1 MNRFVLQCI
10 VVLCASLCRLVAQPV
25 QPPFTP
31 AAERL
36 RAMEQRQAAQAASI
50 AHGIAFRNIGPTVMS
65 GRVADVDVS
74 PLDPS
79 HFYVAYA
86 SGGLW
91 KTENNGT
98 SFRPIFD
105 REIVMTIGDIAV
117 NWSRNIIWLGS
128 GEVNSSRSSYA
139 GAGMFKSTDGGKTW
153 QHLGLGESHHIGRIV
168 LHPANPNVVWVA
180 AMGHLYSPNSER
192 GVFKTTDG
200 GKTWRK
206 VLYIN
211 DNTGAIDLIADPL
224 NPQVLYAATWE
235 RERRAWNFV
244 ESGTGSAIYKSV
256 DGGEK
261 WTRLPAAGFPADAG
275 AGRIGL
281 AMHKNGAKTT
291 LYAAIDN
298 YNLRPPKEEDPDAL
312 STNALRNM
320 SKEAFLQLPKYKIK
334 DYLSSKGFPEKY
346 SADKIIEMVKNDL
359 IKPAALVQYTEDA
372 NALLLSSEVIGLEV
386 YRSDDDGRT
395 WRRTHKDYINDVYSS
410 YGYYFGQI
418 RVAPYDVNKLFVL
431 GVPVIRSDDGGRT
444 WRSVNG
450 DNVHGDHHALWINPR
465 RPGHLILGTDGG
477 LNISYDDGE
486 NWIKCNTPA
495 VGQFY
500 AIAVDMARPYQVYG
514 GLQDNGVWYGPSNYR
529 HSVEWHDSGQYPWKA
544 LLGGDGMQVAV
555 DTRDNAT
562 VYTGFQFGNYFRI
575 NTKTGE
581 RKYITPKHEL
591 GEAPLRW
598 NWQTPI
604 HLSVHNQDILYMGAN
619 RVYRSFD
626 QGNNFVP
633 ISPDLTTGGRKG
645 DVPYGTLTTLH
656 ESPLRFGLLYAGS
669 DDGLLHVSQDGGL
682 HWTNISTGLPKDMWV
697 SRVIASAHAES
708 RVFVSL
714 NGYRWDNF
722 EPMLYL
728 SNDYGQTW
736 QKLGANLPTE
746 PINVV
751 REDPKNPD
759 LLYVGTDHGLYVSL
773 DRGQTFMLL
782 NNGLPAVAVHDLL
795 VHPREAE
802 LVVGTHGRSIYIG
815 NVRELQQLTA
825 DNLAK
830 ALIVFEV
837 SKTRYSPRWGATG
850 WWTPELPKLPIP
862 VYARQGG
869 KARITLSTESGLMLR
884 QWEADLE
891 KGLNYP
897 AYDLTIDP
905 GTSEA
910 YRAWLNEKV
919 KPDDKPIAVKPAPDG
934 KVYVQKGS
942 YQFTVEMNGQTQRV
956 KWMVE

>member
-1 MNRFVLQCI
+1 
-10 VVLCASLCRLVAQPV
+10 
-25 QPPFTP
+25 
-31 AAERL
+31 
-36 RAMEQRQAAQAASI
+36 
-50 AHGIAFRNIGPTVMS
+50 
-65 GRVADVDVS
+65 
-74 PLDPS
+74 
-79 HFYVAYA
+79 
-86 SGGLW
+86 
-91 KTENNGT
+91 
-98 SFRPIFD
+98 
-105 REIVMTIGDIAV
+105 
-117 NWSRNIIWLGS
+117 
-128 GEVNSSRSSYA
+128 
-139 GAGMFKSTDGGKTW
+139 
-153 QHLGLGESHHIGRIV
+153 
-168 LHPANPNVVWVA
+168 
-180 AMGHLYSPNSER
+180 MGHLYSPNPER

-224 NPQVLYAATWE
+224 DPKVLYAATWE

-244 ESGTGSAIYKSV
+244 ESGTGSAIYKSI

-261 WTRLPAAGFPADAG
+261 WTRLPSAGFPADAG

-281 AMHKNGAKTT
+281 AIHKNGAKTT

-298 YNLRPPKEEDPDAL
+298 YNLRPPKAEDPDVL
-312 STNALRNM
+312 SINALRNM
-320 SKEAFLQLPKYKIK
+320 DKETFVQLPKYKIK
-334 DYLSSKGFPEKY
+334 DYLNSKGFPEKY
-346 SADKIIEMVKNDL
+346 SADKVIEMVKNDV
-359 IKPAALVQYTEDA
+359 IKPSALVQYTEDA

-386 YRSDDDGRT
+386 YRSDDNGRT

-418 RVAPYDVNKLFVL
+418 RVAPYDVNKLFIL
-431 GVPVIRSDDGGRT
+431 GVPIIRSDDGGRT

-450 DNVHGDHHALWINPR
+450 ENVHGDHHALWINPR

-575 NTKTGE
+575 HTKTGE

-604 HLSVHNQDILYMGAN
+604 HLSVHNQDILYIGAN

-626 QGNNFVP
+626 QGNNFAP
-633 ISPDLTTGGRKG
+633 ISNDLTNGGRKG
-645 DVPYGTLTTLH
+645 DVPYGTLTALH

-669 DDGLLHVSQDGGL
+669 DDGLVHVSQDGGL
-682 HWTNISTGLPKDMWV
+682 RWTNISAGLPKDMWV

-736 QKLGANLPTE
+736 QKLGANLPME

-751 REDPKNPD
+751 REDPQNSD
-759 LLYVGTDHGLYVSL
+759 LLYVGTDHGLYISL
-773 DRGQTFMLL
+773 DRGQNFMLL
-782 NNGLPAVAVHDLL
+782 DNGLPAVAVHDLL

-815 NVRELQQLTA
+815 NVKELQQLTA
-825 DNLAK
+825 ENLAK
-830 ALIVFEV
+830 DLIVFDV
-837 SKTRYSPRWGATG
+837 PRTRYSPRWGATG
-850 WWTPELPKLPIP
+850 WWAPAPQKLPIP
-862 VYARQGG
+862 IYTRQGG
-869 KARITLSTESGLMLR
+869 KARITLSTESGLALR
-884 QWEADLE
+884 QWEINLE

-897 AYDLTIDP
+897 AYDLIIDESA
-905 GTSEA
+905 SEA

-919 KPDDKPIAVKPAPDG
+919 KPDEKPIVVKPAPDG
-934 KVYVQKGS
+934 KIYVQKGN
-942 YQFTVEMNGQTQRV
+942 YQIAVNMNGQTQRT
-956 KWMVE
+956 KWTVE